1 MQCNW
6 GSRTLLVVL
15 SVVLAGLV
23 GLPPAAHAGILER
36 IAADGILKAG
46 TRADAAP
53 FATRTADG
61 RFEGFSVDLL
71 EAIRAA
77 AETRTGR
84 PVVLEIHA
92 VTPSDRLRRVAEGEL
107 HVVCGITTP
116 THERE
121 AVVDFALPFFRDGT
135 RVLAFRDTIE
145 AGASLDSMIIG
156 VAEGTTT
163 PAIVTSALP
172 GASLRTYPE
181 MRSAMEALIGGEVA
195 GIANVGIVLLGLA
208 REMAPNRSVV
218 LLPRT
223 EALSQEVMACVLPEN
238 DSAWRDLVN
247 RTLVDLLD
255 GIGDFRGRYM
265 EIYDRWF
272 GREAGLVYPLDRDNR
287 DFLQG
292 LNIWTR

>member
-1 MQCNW
+1 MQSYR
-6 GSRTLLVVL
+6 GSKTLLAA
-15 SVVLAGLV
+15 LAFVFV
-23 GLPPAAHAGILER
+23 GLLGQATAARAGVLDR

-53 FATRTADG
+53 FATQTVDG

-77 AETRTGR
+77 AEARTGR
-84 PVVLEIHA
+84 PVILEIHA

-107 HVVCGITTP
+107 DIVCGITTP

-121 AVVDFALPFFRDGT
+121 ALVDFTLPFFRDGT

-145 AGASLDSMIIG
+145 AGATLDSMTIG

-163 PAIVTSALP
+163 PDIVTTALP

-181 MRSAMEALIGGEVA
+181 MRAAMEALVAGEVA

-208 REMAPNRSVV
+208 REMAPTRSVV

-238 DSAWRDLVN
+238 DSAWRDLAN

-272 GREAGLVYPLDRDNR
+272 GRQGGLVYPLDRDNR
-287 DFLQG
+287 DYLQS
-292 LNIWTR
+292 LNIWAR